1 MKLTKY
7 VVDVEQLVT
16 SACISVKLG
25 VTDGVLVTL
34 GVGDIEIDGVGVG
47 EGHVFTA
54 VHSVQILPG

>member
-7 VVDVEQLVT
+7 VADVEQLVI
-16 SACISVKLG
+16 SCCIRVKLG

-54 VHSVQILPG
+54 VHSVQIFPG

>member
-1 MKLTKY
+1 VILARIRFL
-7 VVDVEQLVT
+7 D
-16 SACISVKLG
+16 G

-54 VHSVQILPG
+54 VHSVQIFPG